1 MIRGLCVQAGPNRPE
16 SFRVD
21 VFEQTYAVRP
31 KKSEAAR
38 VIGASMALLAFGAAA
53 CGSATTVAR
62 STASTTTTTKATTPP
77 LATTTTT
84 ATTAAA
90 RHIMVVM
97 MENHGYSEII
107 GQSDQPYTNSLAAE
121 GLATNS
127 YAFGHPS
134 LPNYLVM
141 VSGSNHGVTVDQ
153 SSSSFPAAKTIGDQ
167 LLAAGYT
174 AKAYAEQ
181 LSTGDTDHFPWTRY
195 FPNGKTP
202 TADATALISDLNS
215 ASAPDFVWYTPN
227 LIDDEHNGT
236 VEDGD
241 AFLSRLIPE
250 VQSTAWYRS
259 GGEIIVEWDES
270 DGDNSGVNGSAGGHI
285 PTIVV
290 SDALKANPLR
300 DSTPV
305 NTAGIL
311 RSIEDA
317 YRLPYLGSTDDPAN
331 GNIDALL
338 KATPAP

>member
-1 MIRGLCVQAGPNRPE
+1 
-16 SFRVD
+16 
-21 VFEQTYAVRP
+21 
-31 KKSEAAR
+31 
-38 VIGASMALLAFGAAA
+38 MALLALGAAA
-53 CGSATTVAR
+53 CGSARTA
-62 STASTTTTTKATTPP
+62 TASTTAPTSTTKPATPP
-77 LATTTTT
+77 LAPATTT
-84 ATTAAA
+84 ATPAAA
-90 RHIMVVM
+90 RHIMIVM

-181 LSTGDTDHFPWTRY
+181 LSTVDSDHFPWTRY
-195 FPNGKTP
+195 FPNGKTT

-227 LIDDEHNGT
+227 LINDEHNGT

-270 DGDNSGVNGSAGGHI
+270 DGDNAGINGSGGGHV

-290 SDALKANPLR
+290 SAALKAAPQQ
-300 DSTPV
+300 DSSPV
-305 NTAGIL
+305 NAAGIL

-317 YRLPYLGSTDDPAN
+317 YGLSFLGMAGDPAN

-338 KATPAP
+338 KATPVPAPAP